1 MPIFGAPLREACR
14 DGCGGVPRVVAETI
28 AWLDAHGASR
38 PDRTFL
44 FPSRVRLGAGARPR
58 RAAAVEPPRRGPE
71 RLSRGGLRRRASSS
85 RTRASRQELD
95 HVPSLTSAPR
105 PRVGPFVVALPNI
118 ESSSSFLLRA
128 VAVKPVPGLH
138 RVPGDTRVVAECA
151 SRYDEREDAPL
162 RGVRDARA
170 VASVLKLYL
179 DALPTPLLRAGPG
192 AAAGNAPFAS
202 VAAVAETRR
211 ERGHDAA
218 LAALRSFVANSL
230 PVCNRDALRAT
241 CAHLRR
247 VAQAEAAAPP
257 FRDDADNKA
266 RRNFAE
272 ATKTLAAAFGA
283 TLVGESLGSN
293 KAVRG
298 VVEMLLV
305 DHDLVF
311 GTTCPPGSFKTTVKT
326 TVKTTAKGTNGA
338 NGATQRLTEKEN
350 AVPNADKETLCVCEK
365 SKTTISDDLDSA
377 VSTPPSLSCEKD
389 IASYVDK
396 ETLDVV
402 HGFLFDGDEN
412 VCAEADRALG
422 GSIVS
427 LYADENLV
435 ERASFEWLR
444 LEKTAI
450 KRRLRAFDVSVE
462 RSSGMKST
470 KEDKKHLR
478 PLYLRLARVKRRM
491 QIAAAEGAA

>member
-1 MPIFGAPLREACR
+1 M
-14 DGCGGVPRVVAETI
+14 
-28 AWLDAHGASR
+28 
-38 PDRTFL
+38 
-44 FPSRVRLGAGARPR
+44 
-58 RAAAVEPPRRGPE
+58 
-71 RLSRGGLRRRASSS
+71 
-85 RTRASRQELD
+85 
-95 HVPSLTSAPR
+95 
-105 PRVGPFVVALPNI
+105 
-118 ESSSSFLLRA
+118 
-128 VAVKPVPGLH
+128 KPVPGLH

-247 VAQAEAAAPP
+247 VAQAETEAAETL
-257 FRDDADNKA
+257 RDVEK
-266 RRNFAE
+266 NFAE
-272 ATKTLAAAFGA
+272 ATKTLAAAFGK
-283 TLVGESLGSN
+283 TLCGESLGSN

-305 DHDLVF
+305 DHDAVF
-311 GTTCPPGSFKTTVKT
+311 GTKSPPGSFKTTFKT
-326 TVKTTAKGTNGA
+326 TVKTTAKGA
-338 NGATQRLTEKEN
+338 EKEN
-350 AVPNADKETLCVCEK
+350 AVPNADKNECVTQ
-365 SKTTISDDLDSA
+365 KTKTNADDFDSA
-377 VSTPPSLSCEKD
+377 VSATTSLSFEKG

-427 LYADENLV
+427 LYADENVL
-435 ERASFEWLR
+435 ENASFEWLR
-444 LEKTAI
+444 REKTAI

>member
-1 MPIFGAPLREACR
+1 
-14 DGCGGVPRVVAETI
+14 
-28 AWLDAHGASR
+28 
-38 PDRTFL
+38 
-44 FPSRVRLGAGARPR
+44 
-58 RAAAVEPPRRGPE
+58 
-71 RLSRGGLRRRASSS
+71 
-85 RTRASRQELD
+85 
-95 HVPSLTSAPR
+95 
-105 PRVGPFVVALPNI
+105 
-118 ESSSSFLLRA
+118 
-128 VAVKPVPGLH
+128 
-138 RVPGDTRVVAECA
+138 
-151 SRYDEREDAPL
+151 
-162 RGVRDARA
+162 VRDARA

-247 VAQAEAAAPP
+247 VAQAETEAAETL
-257 FRDDADNKA
+257 RDVEK
-266 RRNFAE
+266 NFAE
-272 ATKTLAAAFGA
+272 ATKTLAAAFGK
-283 TLVGESLGSN
+283 TLCGESLGSN

-305 DHDLVF
+305 DHDAVF
-311 GTTCPPGSFKTTVKT
+311 GTKSPPGSFKTTFKT
-326 TVKTTAKGTNGA
+326 TVKTTAKGA
-338 NGATQRLTEKEN
+338 EKEN
-350 AVPNADKETLCVCEK
+350 AVPNADKDECV
-365 SKTTISDDLDSA
+365 SQKTKTNADDFDSA
-377 VSTPPSLSCEKD
+377 VSATTSLSFEKD

-427 LYADENLV
+427 LYADENFL
-435 ERASFEWLR
+435 ENASFEWLR
-444 LEKTAI
+444 REKTAI

-491 QIAAAEGAA
+491 QIAAAQGAA

>member
-1 MPIFGAPLREACR
+1 M
-14 DGCGGVPRVVAETI
+14 
-28 AWLDAHGASR
+28 
-38 PDRTFL
+38 
-44 FPSRVRLGAGARPR
+44 
-58 RAAAVEPPRRGPE
+58 
-71 RLSRGGLRRRASSS
+71 
-85 RTRASRQELD
+85 
-95 HVPSLTSAPR
+95 
-105 PRVGPFVVALPNI
+105 
-118 ESSSSFLLRA
+118 
-128 VAVKPVPGLH
+128 KPVPGLH

-247 VAQAEAAAPP
+247 VAQAEAEAEP
-257 FRDDADNKA
+257 FRDDAGDRA
-266 RRNFAE
+266 RRHFTE
-272 ATKTLAAAFGA
+272 ATKTLAAAFGK
-283 TLVGESLGSN
+283 TLCGESLGSN

-305 DHDLVF
+305 DHDAVF
-311 GTTCPPGSFKTTVKT
+311 GTKSPPGSFKTTFKT
-326 TVKTTAKGTNGA
+326 TVKTTAKGA
-338 NGATQRLTEKEN
+338 EKEN
-350 AVPNADKETLCVCEK
+350 AVPNADKDECV
-365 SKTTISDDLDSA
+365 SQKTKTNADDFDSA
-377 VSTPPSLSCEKD
+377 VSATTSLSFEKD

-427 LYADENLV
+427 LYADENLL
-435 ERASFEWLR
+435 EKESFEWLR
-444 LEKTAI
+444 REKTAI

>member
-1 MPIFGAPLREACR
+1 M
-14 DGCGGVPRVVAETI
+14 
-28 AWLDAHGASR
+28 
-38 PDRTFL
+38 
-44 FPSRVRLGAGARPR
+44 
-58 RAAAVEPPRRGPE
+58 
-71 RLSRGGLRRRASSS
+71 
-85 RTRASRQELD
+85 
-95 HVPSLTSAPR
+95 
-105 PRVGPFVVALPNI
+105 
-118 ESSSSFLLRA
+118 
-128 VAVKPVPGLH
+128 KPVPGLH

-202 VAAVAETRR
+202 VAAVSETRR
-211 ERGHDAA
+211 ARGHDAA

-247 VAQAEAAAPP
+247 VAQAETEAAETL
-257 FRDDADNKA
+257 RDVEK
-266 RRNFAE
+266 NFAE
-272 ATKTLAAAFGA
+272 ATKTLAAAFGK
-283 TLVGESLGSN
+283 TLCGESLGSN

-305 DHDLVF
+305 DHDAVF
-311 GTTCPPGSFKTTVKT
+311 GTKSPSGSETAFKTTF
-326 TVKTTAKGTNGA
+326 KTTAKGA
-338 NGATQRLTEKEN
+338 EKEN
-350 AVPNADKETLCVCEK
+350 AVPNADENDKNVSEK
-365 SKTTISDDLDSA
+365 TKTNADSA
-377 VSTPPSLSCEKD
+377 VSATTSLSFEKG
-389 IASYVDK
+389 IASYVDGA
-396 ETLDVV
+396 TLDVV

-435 ERASFEWLR
+435 ERASVEWLR
-444 LEKTAI
+444 REKTAI

>member
-44 FPSRVRLGAGARPR
+44 FPSRVRLEQARVPDARPR
-58 RAAAVEPPRRGPE
+58 SSLPGAVPRGSREAVFDDARPRVARA
-71 RLSRGGLRRRASSS
+71 RLAP
-85 RTRASRQELD
+85 LD

-118 ESSSSFLLRA
+118 ESSSFLVRA

-151 SRYDEREDAPL
+151 SRYDEREAAPL

-179 DALPTPLLRAGPG
+179 DALPSPLLRASASDRPAANANGPATG
-192 AAAGNAPFAS
+192 PATIAAI
-202 VAAVAETRR
+202 AETQR
-211 ERGHDAA
+211 ERGHEAA
-218 LAALRSFVANSL
+218 LTALRAFVAKRL

-247 VAQAEAAAPP
+247 VARAEAHAEAA
-257 FRDDADNKA
+257 KK
-266 RRNFAE
+266 RRSSIGAV
-272 ATKTLAAAFGA
+272 AAAFGK
-283 TLVGESLGSN
+283 TLCGESLGSSE
-293 KAVRG
+293 AGG
-298 VVEMLLV
+298 VVELLLEH
-305 DHDLVF
+305 HDFVF
-311 GTTCPPGSFKTTVKT
+311 GVSRTDRQTDARATTDATKTNETERKTLGDEENVSVAVISTSATEGEGFDLGGICPARDVDSRDV
-326 TVKTTAKGTNGA
+326 
-338 NGATQRLTEKEN
+338 
-350 AVPNADKETLCVCEK
+350 
-365 SKTTISDDLDSA
+365 DSA
-377 VSTPPSLSCEKD
+377 
-389 IASYVDK
+389 
-396 ETLDVV
+396 TLDVV
-402 HGFLFDGDEN
+402 RAFFDGDDG

-422 GSIVS
+422 GSLCGWLFATS
-427 LYADENLV
+427 DNV
-435 ERASFEWLR
+435 ELSREALR
-444 LEKTAI
+444 REKTAI

>member
-1 MPIFGAPLREACR
+1 
-14 DGCGGVPRVVAETI
+14 
-28 AWLDAHGASR
+28 
-38 PDRTFL
+38 
-44 FPSRVRLGAGARPR
+44 
-58 RAAAVEPPRRGPE
+58 
-71 RLSRGGLRRRASSS
+71 
-85 RTRASRQELD
+85 
-95 HVPSLTSAPR
+95 
-105 PRVGPFVVALPNI
+105 
-118 ESSSSFLLRA
+118 
-128 VAVKPVPGLH
+128 VKPVPGLH

-247 VAQAEAAAPP
+247 VAQAETEAAETL
-257 FRDDADNKA
+257 RDVEK
-266 RRNFAE
+266 NFAE
-272 ATKTLAAAFGA
+272 ATKTLAAAFGK
-283 TLVGESLGSN
+283 TLCGESLGSN

-305 DHDLVF
+305 DHDAVF
-311 GTTCPPGSFKTTVKT
+311 GTKSPPGSETTFKT
-326 TVKTTAKGTNGA
+326 TVKTTAKGA
-338 NGATQRLTEKEN
+338 EKEN
-350 AVPNADKETLCVCEK
+350 AVPNADKDECV
-365 SKTTISDDLDSA
+365 SQKTKTNADDFDSA
-377 VSTPPSLSCEKD
+377 VSATTSLSFEKD

-427 LYADENLV
+427 LYADENLL
-435 ERASFEWLR
+435 EKESFEWLR
-444 LEKTAI
+444 REKTAI

-491 QIAAAEGAA
+491 QIAAAQGAA

>member
-1 MPIFGAPLREACR
+1 M
-14 DGCGGVPRVVAETI
+14 
-28 AWLDAHGASR
+28 
-38 PDRTFL
+38 
-44 FPSRVRLGAGARPR
+44 
-58 RAAAVEPPRRGPE
+58 
-71 RLSRGGLRRRASSS
+71 
-85 RTRASRQELD
+85 
-95 HVPSLTSAPR
+95 
-105 PRVGPFVVALPNI
+105 
-118 ESSSSFLLRA
+118 
-128 VAVKPVPGLH
+128 KPVPGLH

-247 VAQAEAAAPP
+247 VAQAETEAAETL
-257 FRDDADNKA
+257 RDVEK
-266 RRNFAE
+266 NFAE
-272 ATKTLAAAFGA
+272 ATKTLAAAFGK
-283 TLVGESLGSN
+283 TLCGESLGSN

-305 DHDLVF
+305 DHDAVF
-311 GTTCPPGSFKTTVKT
+311 GTKSPPGSETTFKT
-326 TVKTTAKGTNGA
+326 TVKTTAKGA
-338 NGATQRLTEKEN
+338 EKEN
-350 AVPNADKETLCVCEK
+350 AVPNADKNECVTQ
-365 SKTTISDDLDSA
+365 KTKTNADDFDSA
-377 VSTPPSLSCEKD
+377 VSATTSLSFEKD

-427 LYADENLV
+427 LYADENVL
-435 ERASFEWLR
+435 ENASFEWLR
-444 LEKTAI
+444 REKTAI

-491 QIAAAEGAA
+491 QIAAAQGAA

>member
-1 MPIFGAPLREACR
+1 M
-14 DGCGGVPRVVAETI
+14 
-28 AWLDAHGASR
+28 
-38 PDRTFL
+38 
-44 FPSRVRLGAGARPR
+44 
-58 RAAAVEPPRRGPE
+58 
-71 RLSRGGLRRRASSS
+71 
-85 RTRASRQELD
+85 
-95 HVPSLTSAPR
+95 
-105 PRVGPFVVALPNI
+105 
-118 ESSSSFLLRA
+118 
-128 VAVKPVPGLH
+128 KPVPGLH

-211 ERGHDAA
+211 ARGHDAA

-247 VAQAEAAAPP
+247 VAQAEAEAEP
-257 FRDDADNKA
+257 FRDDAGDDA

-272 ATKTLAAAFGA
+272 ATETLAAAFGK
-283 TLVGESLGSN
+283 TLCGESLGSN

-305 DHDLVF
+305 DHDAVF
-311 GTTCPPGSFKTTVKT
+311 GTKSPSGSFKTTF
-326 TVKTTAKGTNGA
+326 KTTAKGA
-338 NGATQRLTEKEN
+338 EKEN
-350 AVPNADKETLCVCEK
+350 AVPNADENECVSELT
-365 SKTTISDDLDSA
+365 KTNAIGREIDADLDSA
-377 VSTPPSLSCEKD
+377 VSATTSLSFEKD
-389 IASYVDK
+389 IASYVDGA
-396 ETLDVV
+396 TLDVV

-435 ERASFEWLR
+435 ENASVEWLR
-444 LEKTAI
+444 REKTAI

>member
-1 MPIFGAPLREACR
+1 M
-14 DGCGGVPRVVAETI
+14 
-28 AWLDAHGASR
+28 
-38 PDRTFL
+38 
-44 FPSRVRLGAGARPR
+44 
-58 RAAAVEPPRRGPE
+58 
-71 RLSRGGLRRRASSS
+71 
-85 RTRASRQELD
+85 
-95 HVPSLTSAPR
+95 
-105 PRVGPFVVALPNI
+105 
-118 ESSSSFLLRA
+118 
-128 VAVKPVPGLH
+128 KPVPGLH

-247 VAQAEAAAPP
+247 VAQAETEAAETL
-257 FRDDADNKA
+257 RDVEK
-266 RRNFAE
+266 NFAE
-272 ATKTLAAAFGA
+272 ATKTLAAAFGK
-283 TLVGESLGSN
+283 TLCGESLGSN

-305 DHDLVF
+305 DHDAVF
-311 GTTCPPGSFKTTVKT
+311 GTKSPPGSETTFKT
-326 TVKTTAKGTNGA
+326 TVKTTAKGA
-338 NGATQRLTEKEN
+338 EKEN
-350 AVPNADKETLCVCEK
+350 AVPNADKNECVTQ
-365 SKTTISDDLDSA
+365 KTKTNADDFDSA
-377 VSTPPSLSCEKD
+377 VSATTSLSFEKD

-427 LYADENLV
+427 LYADENLL
-435 ERASFEWLR
+435 EKESFEWLR
-444 LEKTAI
+444 REKTAI

>member
-1 MPIFGAPLREACR
+1 
-14 DGCGGVPRVVAETI
+14 
-28 AWLDAHGASR
+28 
-38 PDRTFL
+38 
-44 FPSRVRLGAGARPR
+44 
-58 RAAAVEPPRRGPE
+58 
-71 RLSRGGLRRRASSS
+71 
-85 RTRASRQELD
+85 
-95 HVPSLTSAPR
+95 
-105 PRVGPFVVALPNI
+105 
-118 ESSSSFLLRA
+118 
-128 VAVKPVPGLH
+128 VKPVPGLH

-211 ERGHDAA
+211 ARGHDAA

-247 VAQAEAAAPP
+247 VAQAETEAAETL
-257 FRDDADNKA
+257 RDVEK
-266 RRNFAE
+266 NFAE
-272 ATKTLAAAFGA
+272 ATKTLAAAFGK
-283 TLVGESLGSN
+283 TLCGESLGSN

-305 DHDLVF
+305 DHDAVF
-311 GTTCPPGSFKTTVKT
+311 GTKSPPGSFKTTFKT
-326 TVKTTAKGTNGA
+326 TVKTTAKGA
-338 NGATQRLTEKEN
+338 EKEN
-350 AVPNADKETLCVCEK
+350 AVPNADKDECV
-365 SKTTISDDLDSA
+365 SQKTKTNADDFDSA
-377 VSTPPSLSCEKD
+377 VSATTSLSFEKD

-427 LYADENLV
+427 LYADENLL
-435 ERASFEWLR
+435 EKESFEWLR
-444 LEKTAI
+444 REKTAI

-491 QIAAAEGAA
+491 QIAAAQGAA

>member
-1 MPIFGAPLREACR
+1 M
-14 DGCGGVPRVVAETI
+14 
-28 AWLDAHGASR
+28 
-38 PDRTFL
+38 
-44 FPSRVRLGAGARPR
+44 
-58 RAAAVEPPRRGPE
+58 
-71 RLSRGGLRRRASSS
+71 
-85 RTRASRQELD
+85 
-95 HVPSLTSAPR
+95 
-105 PRVGPFVVALPNI
+105 
-118 ESSSSFLLRA
+118 
-128 VAVKPVPGLH
+128 KPVPGLH

-151 SRYDEREDAPL
+151 SRYDERETAPL

-247 VAQAEAAAPP
+247 VAQAETEAAETL
-257 FRDDADNKA
+257 RDVEK
-266 RRNFAE
+266 NFAE
-272 ATKTLAAAFGA
+272 ATKTLAAAFGK
-283 TLVGESLGSN
+283 TLCGESLGSN

-305 DHDLVF
+305 DYDAVF
-311 GTTCPPGSFKTTVKT
+311 GTKSPPGSETTFKT
-326 TVKTTAKGTNGA
+326 TVKTTAKGA
-338 NGATQRLTEKEN
+338 EKEN
-350 AVPNADKETLCVCEK
+350 AVPNADKNECVTQ
-365 SKTTISDDLDSA
+365 KTKTNADDFDSA
-377 VSTPPSLSCEKD
+377 VSATTSLSFEKD

-427 LYADENLV
+427 LYADENLL
-435 ERASFEWLR
+435 EKESFEWLR
-444 LEKTAI
+444 REKTAI

>member
-1 MPIFGAPLREACR
+1 
-14 DGCGGVPRVVAETI
+14 
-28 AWLDAHGASR
+28 
-38 PDRTFL
+38 
-44 FPSRVRLGAGARPR
+44 
-58 RAAAVEPPRRGPE
+58 
-71 RLSRGGLRRRASSS
+71 
-85 RTRASRQELD
+85 
-95 HVPSLTSAPR
+95 
-105 PRVGPFVVALPNI
+105 
-118 ESSSSFLLRA
+118 
-128 VAVKPVPGLH
+128 
-138 RVPGDTRVVAECA
+138 
-151 SRYDEREDAPL
+151 
-162 RGVRDARA
+162 VRDARA
-170 VASVLKLYL
+170 VASVFKLYL

-247 VAQAEAAAPP
+247 VAQAEAEAEP
-257 FRDDADNKA
+257 FRDDAGDRA
-266 RRNFAE
+266 RRHFTE
-272 ATKTLAAAFGA
+272 ATKTLAAAFGK
-283 TLVGESLGSN
+283 TLCGESLGSN

-305 DHDLVF
+305 DHDAVF
-311 GTTCPPGSFKTTVKT
+311 GTNSPPGSETTFKTTY
-326 TVKTTAKGTNGA
+326 VKTTAKGTTSA
-338 NGATQRLTEKEN
+338 NGATNGSAEKEN
-350 AVPNADKETLCVCEK
+350 AVPNADKNECVTQ
-365 SKTTISDDLDSA
+365 KTKTNADDA
-377 VSTPPSLSCEKD
+377 VSATTSLSFEKG

-427 LYADENLV
+427 LYADENVL
-435 ERASFEWLR
+435 ENASFEWLR
-444 LEKTAI
+444 REKTAI

>member
-1 MPIFGAPLREACR
+1 
-14 DGCGGVPRVVAETI
+14 
-28 AWLDAHGASR
+28 
-38 PDRTFL
+38 
-44 FPSRVRLGAGARPR
+44 
-58 RAAAVEPPRRGPE
+58 
-71 RLSRGGLRRRASSS
+71 
-85 RTRASRQELD
+85 
-95 HVPSLTSAPR
+95 
-105 PRVGPFVVALPNI
+105 
-118 ESSSSFLLRA
+118 
-128 VAVKPVPGLH
+128 VKPVPGLH

-247 VAQAEAAAPP
+247 VAQAETEAAETL
-257 FRDDADNKA
+257 RDVEK
-266 RRNFAE
+266 NFAE
-272 ATKTLAAAFGA
+272 ATKTLAAAFGK
-283 TLVGESLGSN
+283 TLCGESLGSN

-305 DHDLVF
+305 DHDAVF
-311 GTTCPPGSFKTTVKT
+311 GTKSPPGSFKTTFKT
-326 TVKTTAKGTNGA
+326 TVKTTAKGA
-338 NGATQRLTEKEN
+338 EKEN
-350 AVPNADKETLCVCEK
+350 AVPNADKNECVTQ
-365 SKTTISDDLDSA
+365 KTKTNADDFDSA
-377 VSTPPSLSCEKD
+377 VSATTSLSFEKD

-427 LYADENLV
+427 LYADENFL
-435 ERASFEWLR
+435 ENASFEWLR
-444 LEKTAI
+444 REKTAI

-491 QIAAAEGAA
+491 QIAAAQGAA

>member
-1 MPIFGAPLREACR
+1 M
-14 DGCGGVPRVVAETI
+14 
-28 AWLDAHGASR
+28 
-38 PDRTFL
+38 
-44 FPSRVRLGAGARPR
+44 
-58 RAAAVEPPRRGPE
+58 
-71 RLSRGGLRRRASSS
+71 
-85 RTRASRQELD
+85 
-95 HVPSLTSAPR
+95 
-105 PRVGPFVVALPNI
+105 
-118 ESSSSFLLRA
+118 
-128 VAVKPVPGLH
+128 KPVPGLH

-247 VAQAEAAAPP
+247 VAQAETEAAETL
-257 FRDDADNKA
+257 RDVEK
-266 RRNFAE
+266 NFAE
-272 ATKTLAAAFGA
+272 ATKTLAAAFGK
-283 TLVGESLGSN
+283 TLCGESLGSN

-305 DHDLVF
+305 DHDAVF
-311 GTTCPPGSFKTTVKT
+311 GTKSPPGSFKTTFKT
-326 TVKTTAKGTNGA
+326 TVKTTAKGA
-338 NGATQRLTEKEN
+338 EKEN
-350 AVPNADKETLCVCEK
+350 AVPNADKDECV
-365 SKTTISDDLDSA
+365 SQKTKTNADDFDSA
-377 VSTPPSLSCEKD
+377 VSATTSLSFEKD

-427 LYADENLV
+427 LYADENLL
-435 ERASFEWLR
+435 EKESFEWLR
-444 LEKTAI
+444 REKTAI

>member
-1 MPIFGAPLREACR
+1 M
-14 DGCGGVPRVVAETI
+14 
-28 AWLDAHGASR
+28 
-38 PDRTFL
+38 
-44 FPSRVRLGAGARPR
+44 
-58 RAAAVEPPRRGPE
+58 
-71 RLSRGGLRRRASSS
+71 
-85 RTRASRQELD
+85 
-95 HVPSLTSAPR
+95 
-105 PRVGPFVVALPNI
+105 
-118 ESSSSFLLRA
+118 
-128 VAVKPVPGLH
+128 KPVPGLH

-247 VAQAEAAAPP
+247 VAQAETEAAETL
-257 FRDDADNKA
+257 RDVEK
-266 RRNFAE
+266 NFAE
-272 ATKTLAAAFGA
+272 ATKTLAAAFGK
-283 TLVGESLGSN
+283 TLCGESLGSN

-305 DHDLVF
+305 DHDAVF
-311 GTTCPPGSFKTTVKT
+311 GTKSPPGSFKTTFKT
-326 TVKTTAKGTNGA
+326 TVKTTAKGA
-338 NGATQRLTEKEN
+338 EKEN
-350 AVPNADKETLCVCEK
+350 AVPNADKDECV
-365 SKTTISDDLDSA
+365 SQKTKTNADDFDSA
-377 VSTPPSLSCEKD
+377 VSATTSLSFEKD

-427 LYADENLV
+427 LYADENLL
-435 ERASFEWLR
+435 EKESFEWLR
-444 LEKTAI
+444 REKTAI

-491 QIAAAEGAA
+491 QIAAAQGAA

>member
-1 MPIFGAPLREACR
+1 
-14 DGCGGVPRVVAETI
+14 
-28 AWLDAHGASR
+28 
-38 PDRTFL
+38 
-44 FPSRVRLGAGARPR
+44 
-58 RAAAVEPPRRGPE
+58 
-71 RLSRGGLRRRASSS
+71 
-85 RTRASRQELD
+85 
-95 HVPSLTSAPR
+95 
-105 PRVGPFVVALPNI
+105 
-118 ESSSSFLLRA
+118 
-128 VAVKPVPGLH
+128 VKPVPGLH

-247 VAQAEAAAPP
+247 VAQAETEAAETL
-257 FRDDADNKA
+257 RDVEK
-266 RRNFAE
+266 NFAE
-272 ATKTLAAAFGA
+272 ATKTLAAAFGK
-283 TLVGESLGSN
+283 TLCGESLGSN

-305 DHDLVF
+305 DHDAVF
-311 GTTCPPGSFKTTVKT
+311 GTKSPPGSFKTTFKT
-326 TVKTTAKGTNGA
+326 TVKTTAKGA
-338 NGATQRLTEKEN
+338 EKEN
-350 AVPNADKETLCVCEK
+350 AVPNADKDECV
-365 SKTTISDDLDSA
+365 SQKTKTNADDFDSA
-377 VSTPPSLSCEKD
+377 VSATTSLSFEKD

-427 LYADENLV
+427 LYADENFL
-435 ERASFEWLR
+435 ENASFEWLR
-444 LEKTAI
+444 REKTAI

-491 QIAAAEGAA
+491 QIAAAQGAA

>member
-1 MPIFGAPLREACR
+1 
-14 DGCGGVPRVVAETI
+14 
-28 AWLDAHGASR
+28 
-38 PDRTFL
+38 
-44 FPSRVRLGAGARPR
+44 
-58 RAAAVEPPRRGPE
+58 
-71 RLSRGGLRRRASSS
+71 
-85 RTRASRQELD
+85 
-95 HVPSLTSAPR
+95 
-105 PRVGPFVVALPNI
+105 
-118 ESSSSFLLRA
+118 
-128 VAVKPVPGLH
+128 VKPVPGLH

-247 VAQAEAAAPP
+247 VAQAETEAAETL
-257 FRDDADNKA
+257 RDVEK
-266 RRNFAE
+266 NFAE
-272 ATKTLAAAFGA
+272 ATKTLAAAFGK
-283 TLVGESLGSN
+283 TLCGESLGSN

-305 DHDLVF
+305 DHDAVF
-311 GTTCPPGSFKTTVKT
+311 GTKSPPGSFKTTFKT
-326 TVKTTAKGTNGA
+326 TVKTTAKGA
-338 NGATQRLTEKEN
+338 EKEN
-350 AVPNADKETLCVCEK
+350 AVPNADKDECV
-365 SKTTISDDLDSA
+365 SQKTKTNADDFDSA
-377 VSTPPSLSCEKD
+377 VSATTSLSFEKD

-427 LYADENLV
+427 LYADENVL
-435 ERASFEWLR
+435 ENASFEWLR
-444 LEKTAI
+444 REKTAI

>member
-1 MPIFGAPLREACR
+1 
-14 DGCGGVPRVVAETI
+14 
-28 AWLDAHGASR
+28 
-38 PDRTFL
+38 
-44 FPSRVRLGAGARPR
+44 
-58 RAAAVEPPRRGPE
+58 
-71 RLSRGGLRRRASSS
+71 
-85 RTRASRQELD
+85 
-95 HVPSLTSAPR
+95 
-105 PRVGPFVVALPNI
+105 
-118 ESSSSFLLRA
+118 
-128 VAVKPVPGLH
+128 
-138 RVPGDTRVVAECA
+138 
-151 SRYDEREDAPL
+151 
-162 RGVRDARA
+162 VRDARA

-247 VAQAEAAAPP
+247 VAQAETEAAETL
-257 FRDDADNKA
+257 RDVEK
-266 RRNFAE
+266 NFAE
-272 ATKTLAAAFGA
+272 ATKTLAAAFGK
-283 TLVGESLGSN
+283 TLCGESLGSN

-305 DHDLVF
+305 DHDAVF
-311 GTTCPPGSFKTTVKT
+311 GTKSPPGSFKTTFKT
-326 TVKTTAKGTNGA
+326 TVKTTAKGA
-338 NGATQRLTEKEN
+338 EKEN
-350 AVPNADKETLCVCEK
+350 AVPNADKNECVTQ
-365 SKTTISDDLDSA
+365 KTKTNADDFDSA
-377 VSTPPSLSCEKD
+377 VSATTSLSFEKD

-427 LYADENLV
+427 LYADENFL
-435 ERASFEWLR
+435 ENASFEWLR
-444 LEKTAI
+444 REKTAI

-491 QIAAAEGAA
+491 QIAAAQGAA

>member
-44 FPSRVRLGAGARPR
+44 FPSRVRLEQARVPDARPR
-58 RAAAVEPPRRGPE
+58 SSLPGAVPRGSREAVFDDARPRVARA
-71 RLSRGGLRRRASSS
+71 RLAP
-85 RTRASRQELD
+85 LD

-105 PRVGPFVVALPNI
+105 PRVGPFVVARLLI
-118 ESSSSFLLRA
+118 ESSSFLVRA

-211 ERGHDAA
+211 ARGHDAA

-247 VAQAEAAAPP
+247 VAQAEAEAEP
-257 FRDDADNKA
+257 FRDDAGDEA
-266 RRNFAE
+266 RRHFAE
-272 ATKTLAAAFGA
+272 ATKTLAAAFGK
-283 TLVGESLGSN
+283 TLCGESLGSN

-305 DHDLVF
+305 DHDAVF
-311 GTTCPPGSFKTTVKT
+311 GTKSPSGSFKTTF
-326 TVKTTAKGTNGA
+326 KTTAKGA
-338 NGATQRLTEKEN
+338 EKEN
-350 AVPNADKETLCVCEK
+350 AVPNADENDKNVSDEK
-365 SKTTISDDLDSA
+365 TKTNAIGREIDLDLDSA
-377 VSTPPSLSCEKD
+377 VSATTSLSFEKG
-389 IASYVDK
+389 IASYVDGA
-396 ETLDVV
+396 TLDVV

-435 ERASFEWLR
+435 ENASVEWLR
-444 LEKTAI
+444 REKTAI

-491 QIAAAEGAA
+491 QIAAAEGDA

>member
-1 MPIFGAPLREACR
+1 
-14 DGCGGVPRVVAETI
+14 
-28 AWLDAHGASR
+28 
-38 PDRTFL
+38 
-44 FPSRVRLGAGARPR
+44 
-58 RAAAVEPPRRGPE
+58 
-71 RLSRGGLRRRASSS
+71 
-85 RTRASRQELD
+85 
-95 HVPSLTSAPR
+95 
-105 PRVGPFVVALPNI
+105 
-118 ESSSSFLLRA
+118 
-128 VAVKPVPGLH
+128 VKPVPGLH

-247 VAQAEAAAPP
+247 VAQAETEAAETL
-257 FRDDADNKA
+257 RDVEK
-266 RRNFAE
+266 NFAE
-272 ATKTLAAAFGA
+272 ATKTLAAAFGK
-283 TLVGESLGSN
+283 TLCGESLGSN

-305 DHDLVF
+305 DHDAVF
-311 GTTCPPGSFKTTVKT
+311 GTKSPPGSETTFKT
-326 TVKTTAKGTNGA
+326 TVKTTAKGA
-338 NGATQRLTEKEN
+338 EKEN
-350 AVPNADKETLCVCEK
+350 AVPNADKNECVTQ
-365 SKTTISDDLDSA
+365 KTKTNADDFDSA
-377 VSTPPSLSCEKD
+377 VSATTSLSFEKD

-427 LYADENLV
+427 LYADENLL
-435 ERASFEWLR
+435 EKESFEWLR
-444 LEKTAI
+444 REKTAI

-491 QIAAAEGAA
+491 QIAAAQGAA

>member
-1 MPIFGAPLREACR
+1 M
-14 DGCGGVPRVVAETI
+14 
-28 AWLDAHGASR
+28 
-38 PDRTFL
+38 
-44 FPSRVRLGAGARPR
+44 
-58 RAAAVEPPRRGPE
+58 
-71 RLSRGGLRRRASSS
+71 
-85 RTRASRQELD
+85 
-95 HVPSLTSAPR
+95 
-105 PRVGPFVVALPNI
+105 
-118 ESSSSFLLRA
+118 
-128 VAVKPVPGLH
+128 KPVPGLH

-247 VAQAEAAAPP
+247 VAQAETEAAETL
-257 FRDDADNKA
+257 RDVEK
-266 RRNFAE
+266 NFAE
-272 ATKTLAAAFGA
+272 ATKTLAAAFGK
-283 TLVGESLGSN
+283 TLCGESLGSN

-305 DHDLVF
+305 DHDAVF
-311 GTTCPPGSFKTTVKT
+311 GTKSPPGSETTFKT
-326 TVKTTAKGTNGA
+326 TVKTTAKGA
-338 NGATQRLTEKEN
+338 EKEN
-350 AVPNADKETLCVCEK
+350 AVPNADKNECVTQ
-365 SKTTISDDLDSA
+365 KTKTNADDFDSA
-377 VSTPPSLSCEKD
+377 VSATTSLSFEKD

-427 LYADENLV
+427 LYADENLL
-435 ERASFEWLR
+435 EKESFEWLR
-444 LEKTAI
+444 REKTAI

-491 QIAAAEGAA
+491 QIAAAQGAA